1 MEPASEHPRVILND
15 DEIDHLELC
24 LRGYLPPSTHPR
36 IEPLIACELLDQEGT
51 SVARWN
57 GTELTELRPLAVG
70 AGPVW
75 SPRLRM
81 SAAEA
86 SRHEMTTVMVPLDA
100 PIATAQLLHAADEAL
115 KLQVD
120 ADSAGALT
128 RRVRLLITVLTS
140 RRAAP
145 RGVISGRTLLDLA
158 EEARSI
164 VESTKPALQCE
175 VLVLPWPR
183 THPPSLQS
191 VAAALGA
198 MLAGIDTHVDDESAV
213 EFPPRASAALR
224 AARNPEEHGGAVI
237 LFTGLSGSGKSTI
250 SRALAAALHD
260 LHRQTELLDGDALR
274 RRVSQHLGFDRASR
288 IQNVINIA
296 RVATEA
302 AVGGAIAI
310 AAPIA
315 PFHEARAAAR
325 EIAARTVP
333 FMLIY
338 ISTPLEVCEARDR
351 KGLYARARAGEIADF
366 TGISSPYEPPV
377 DADLTIDA
385 SNVPLEESVDQIL
398 ALLRE
403 RKVFKAQA

>member
-1 MEPASEHPRVILND
+1 MEQASEHPRVILND

-24 LRGYLPPSTHPR
+24 LRGFLPPNSHPR
-36 IEPLIACELLDQEGT
+36 IEPLITCELLDQEGT
-51 SVARWN
+51 PVARWN

-86 SRHEMTTVMVPLDA
+86 SRPEMTTVMMPLDA
-100 PIATAQLLHAADEAL
+100 PITTAQLLHAADEAL
-115 KLQVD
+115 KMQGD
-120 ADSAGALT
+120 ADGAGAST
-128 RRVRLLITVLTS
+128 RRVRLLITVLAS

-145 RGVISGRTLLDLA
+145 RGVIGGRTLLDLA
-158 EEARSI
+158 EEAKRI
-164 VESTKPALQCE
+164 VETAYPALQCE
-175 VLVLPWPR
+175 LLVLPWPR
-183 THPPSLQS
+183 THPPSLQR
-191 VAAALGA
+191 VATALGA
-198 MLAGIDTHVDDESAV
+198 TLASYGALMDDGSAA
-213 EFPPRASAALR
+213 EFPARAAAALR
-224 AARNPEEHGGAVI
+224 AARNPEVHGGAVI

-250 SRALAAALHD
+250 SRALDAALQD
-260 LHRQTELLDGDALR
+260 LHLQTELLDGDALR

-296 RVATEA
+296 RVASEA

-325 EIAARTVP
+325 EITASTVP
-333 FMLIY
+333 FMVIY

-366 TGISSPYEPPV
+366 TGISSPYEPPD

-385 SNVPLEESVDQIL
+385 SVTTLEESVDQIL

>member
-1 MEPASEHPRVILND
+1 
-15 DEIDHLELC
+15 
-24 LRGYLPPSTHPR
+24 
-36 IEPLIACELLDQEGT
+36 
-51 SVARWN
+51 
-57 GTELTELRPLAVG
+57 
-70 AGPVW
+70 
-75 SPRLRM
+75 M
-81 SAAEA
+81 SAAEV
-86 SRHEMTTVMVPLDA
+86 SHPEMTTVMVPFDA
-100 PIATAQLLHAADEAL
+100 PIATAQLFHGADEAL
-115 KLQVD
+115 KMQID
-120 ADSAGALT
+120 PDGAGTLA
-128 RRVRLLITVLTS
+128 RRVRLLIAVLAS
-140 RRAAP
+140 RDAAP

-158 EEARSI
+158 EEAKGI
-164 VESTKPALQCE
+164 VGTGYPALQCE

-183 THPPSLQS
+183 THPPSLQAVATALSATLAS
-191 VAAALGA
+191 VGALA
-198 MLAGIDTHVDDESAV
+198 DHESAV

-224 AARNPEEHGGAVI
+224 AARNPEVHGGAVI

-250 SRALAAALHD
+250 SRALDAALQD
-260 LHRQTELLDGDALR
+260 LHLQTELLDGDALR

-288 IQNVINIA
+288 IQNVMNIA

-325 EIAARTVP
+325 EIAASTVP
-333 FMLIY
+333 FMVIY

-351 KGLYARARAGEIADF
+351 KGLYARARAGEIPDF
-366 TGISSPYEPPV
+366 TGISSPYEPPD

-385 SNVPLEESVDQIL
+385 SVTSLEESVDQIL

>member
-1 MEPASEHPRVILND
+1 MILND

-24 LRGYLPPSTHPR
+24 LRGYLPANTHPR

-51 SVARWN
+51 PVAHWN

-70 AGPVW
+70 SGPVW

-81 SAAEA
+81 SAAEV
-86 SRHEMTTVMVPLDA
+86 SRPEMTTVMVPFDA
-100 PIATAQLLHAADEAL
+100 PIATAQLFHGADEAL
-115 KLQVD
+115 KMQID
-120 ADSAGALT
+120 PDGAGTLA
-128 RRVRLLITVLTS
+128 RRVRLLIAVLAS
-140 RRAAP
+140 RDAAP

-158 EEARSI
+158 EEAKGI
-164 VESTKPALQCE
+164 VGTGYPALQCE

-183 THPPSLQS
+183 THPPSLQAVATALSATLAS
-191 VAAALGA
+191 VGALA
-198 MLAGIDTHVDDESAV
+198 DHESAV
-213 EFPPRASAALR
+213 EFPPRAAAALR
-224 AARNPEEHGGAVI
+224 AARNPEEHSGAVI

-250 SRALAAALHD
+250 SRALAAALQD
-260 LHRQTELLDGDALR
+260 LHLQTELLDGDALR

-296 RVATEA
+296 RVASEA

-325 EIAARTVP
+325 EITASTVP
-333 FMLIY
+333 FMVIY

-366 TGISSPYEPPV
+366 TGISSPYEPPD

-385 SNVPLEESVDQIL
+385 SVTSLEESVDQIL

>member
-36 IEPLIACELLDQEGT
+36 IDPLIACELLDQEGT
-51 SVARWN
+51 PVAHWN
-57 GTELTELRPLAVG
+57 GAELIELRPLAMG
-70 AGPVW
+70 GGPVW
-75 SPRLRM
+75 NPRLRM
-81 SAAEA
+81 NAAEA
-86 SRHEMTTVMVPLDA
+86 SRPEVTTVMVPFDA
-100 PIATAQLLHAADEAL
+100 PLATEQLFRAADEAL
-115 KLQVD
+115 KMQG
-120 ADSAGALT
+120 DSDSPEALN
-128 RRVRLLITVLTS
+128 RRVRLLITVLAS

-145 RGVISGRTLLDLA
+145 RGVITGRTLIDLA
-158 EEARSI
+158 EEAKGAI
-164 VESTKPALQCE
+164 ETAYPALQCE

-183 THPPSLQS
+183 THPPSLQT
-191 VAAALGA
+191 VATALGTT
-198 MLAGIDTHVDDESAV
+198 LAGFDALVDDGSAA
-213 EFPPRASAALR
+213 EFPARAAAALR
-224 AARNPEEHGGAVI
+224 AARSPEEHGGAVI

-250 SRALAAALHD
+250 SRALDAALQD
-260 LHRQTELLDGDALR
+260 LHLKTELLDGDALR

-288 IQNVINIA
+288 IQNVMNIA
-296 RVATEA
+296 RVASEA
-302 AVGGAIAI
+302 AVSGAIAI

-325 EIAARTVP
+325 EIAASSVP
-333 FMLIY
+333 FILIY

-385 SNVPLEESVDQIL
+385 SKVPLEESVDLIL

-403 RKVFKAQA
+403 RKVFKAQT